1 MNEGRIYDHPM
12 RETLER
18 ERKLDVEGDF
28 TLPELP
34 GSELA
39 TRIFTSTYHDTP
51 ARSLSGAG
59 ITLRRRLENGKSLW
73 QLKLPREGNGHV
85 RAELEAAGGPAGPPA
100 SLRRLLVAHLRNGAL
115 EPVATLRTR
124 RSGVRVE
131 DGARHVADVTVDRVE
146 ILDAGHA
153 AGGFTE
159 IEIEL
164 ADGEDA
170 DLRRLEKVLRR
181 AGARRGADT
190 PKVMRVLELAEPAG
204 PAAAAPLLA
213 HVRHY
218 LSLQLAALEAH
229 DPGVRLGSDP
239 EDVHR
244 FRVATRRTRAV
255 IHTLR
260 PLLGDEL
267 VPLAEELSWLAGR
280 LGPVRDRDVLIEHL
294 EDEVRRLDVDEAA
307 GRALVE
313 AVAAERDARRA
324 ELLAAMDSP
333 RYLDLLAM
341 FASTIDLIAPLDADA
356 TDIAKRA
363 IRKVRKAGADLGG
376 SPTDAALH
384 ALRKKAKRARYA
396 AELASLADDK
406 QAARAIEAFKR
417 LQDVVGVHQDAV
429 VAEERLRRLAR
440 ARTAVAAGRL
450 IEREQERKRRMRDE
464 YPSVLA
470 AAVRAGRKAFS

>member
-1 MNEGRIYDHPM
+1 VNERPVYDPSM

-39 TRIFTSTYHDTP
+39 TRVFTSTYHDTP
-51 ARSLSGAG
+51 ARSLSRAG

-73 QLKLPREGNGHV
+73 QLKLPREGNGNV

-100 SLRRLLVAHLRNGAL
+100 ALRRLLVAHLRNGGL

-131 DGARHVADVTVDRVE
+131 DGSRHVADVTVDGVE

-170 DLRRLEKVLRR
+170 DLDRLEKVLRR

-190 PKVMRVLELAEPAG
+190 PKVMRVVALDKRVG
-204 PAAAAPLLA
+204 PAPAAPLVDHL
-213 HVRHY
+213 RHY
-218 LSLQLAALEAH
+218 LTSQFAALEAH

-255 IHTLR
+255 IDSIR
-260 PLLGDEL
+260 PLPADQFA
-267 VPLAEELSWLAGR
+267 PLAEELSWLATV
-280 LGPVRDRDVLIEHL
+280 LGPVRDLDVLIDHL
-294 EDEVRRLDVDEAA
+294 ELEVGQLDVDEAG
-307 GRALVE
+307 GRALV
-313 AVAAERDARRA
+313 AALAAEREARRA
-324 ELLAAMDSP
+324 ELLEAMDSP
-333 RYLDLLAM
+333 RYLDLLAT

-356 TDIAKRA
+356 GEIANRA
-363 IRKVRKAGADLGG
+363 IRNVRKAGAELGA
-376 SPTDAALH
+376 SPSDEALH

-396 AELASLADDK
+396 VELVSLGEGK
-406 QAARAIEAFKR
+406 SAARAINAFKH
-417 LQDVVGVHQDAV
+417 LQDVVGTHQDAV
-429 VAEERLRRLAR
+429 VAEERLRHLAR

-450 IEREQERKRRMRDE
+450 IERERRRRRQMRDAS
-464 YPSVLA
+464 PAALA
-470 AAVRAGRKAFS
+470 AAVRAGRAAFS